1 MAEINVTAANF
12 EKVVLQSDKKV
23 VLDFWATWCGP
34 CMMLSPILAEIA
46 EEYEDVVIG
55 KVNVDEEP
63 ALAARFGIASIP
75 TLMLFKDGKN
85 IDTAIGYRNKDQVL
99 DFIG

>member
-12 EKVVLQSDKKV
+12 EKEVLQSDKKV

-63 ALAARFGIASIP
+63 SLAARFGIASIP

>member
-1 MAEINVTAANF
+1 MAEINITAANF

-63 ALAARFGIASIP
+63 SLAARFGIASIP